1 MYVDIGC
8 NGRVSDGGVFRE
20 SSLNSALV
28 NETLDIPPA
37 EPLPGCSTP
46 IPYTIVADDAFPLKD
61 YIQKPYRQTGLTT
74 KKRIYNYRLS
84 RARRVVEN
92 AFGILA
98 HRFRVLMTPINLA
111 PEKVEI
117 IVFTCCVLHNYL
129 RSQAIA
135 SSTYT
140 PPGSLDSEHPLTH
153 EVQPGSWRR
162 DEQQNGCFGNKLT
175 KQGSNHSKDTAIFYR
190 EYMTDYFNSPL
201 GAVCWQNNMI

>member
-20 SSLNSALV
+20 SSLNLALV

-37 EPLPGCSTP
+37 EPLLGCSTP

-92 AFGILA
+92 ALGYWHI
-98 HRFRVLMTPINLA
+98 IS
-111 PEKVEI
+111 EEI

-129 RSQAIA
+129 RFQAIA

-140 PPGSLDSEHPLTH
+140 PPGSLDSGHSLTH

-162 DEQQNGCFGNKLT
+162 DEQLNGCFGNKLT
-175 KQGSNHSKDTAIFYR
+175 KQGSNRSKDTAIFYC
-190 EYMTDYFNSPL
+190 EYMTDYFSSPL